1 MDTIFKRFCDF
12 LTEKYGSKVAMY
24 LEEYYENKEVKSLEQ
39 RFDHVVND
47 LGFNVSDELTKQ
59 SFVQVAEICAV
70 LLPCFPD
77 LFQITII
84 DPGLN

>member
-1 MDTIFKRFCDF
+1 MDSLFKQFCDF
-12 LTEKYGSKVAMY
+12 LTGKYGSKVAMY
-24 LEEYYENKEVKSLEQ
+24 LEEYYEGKGLQSLEQ

-59 SFVQVAEICAV
+59 SFVQVAEICGV
-70 LLPCFPD
+70 LLPRFPD